1 MNKYNKFFM
10 SWKFGLLFFILTFLV
25 FLSDNDKY
33 KIFIII
39 LFSFWF
45 YLKIMIFFSN
55 IFKNYLFSK
64 KDN

>member
-25 FLSDNDKY
+25 FLGGNDKY
-33 KIFIII
+33 FVFIII

-45 YLKIMIFFSN
+45 YLKLMIFFSN